1 MAKEQVNLITTRNV
15 TPEQLAA
22 LKATLPSTAPTLT
35 LKAVCNDEET
45 ESPRL
50 AVFTGTKASY
60 EPGET
65 VEITVAGAVVPGTAT
80 DYNTTKTYPFLKW
93 SDGETNP
100 TRSVTLGSTGDTE
113 LVAVFDV
120 VPVATAADLKLAVA
134 NTDGNYYLQVAD
146 IDLADKGTWV
156 DEGDLEVDT
165 DGVGRINV
173 MAFSGVYDG
182 GGHRIANLLLPKAEY
197 SGLFARVNGS
207 TIVNL
212 TVDCLGFDDASTE
225 SPSWGGAALAGY
237 VNKTSD
243 DMTFI
248 ANVTTNGTVGDAEHH
263 SRHNTGGMIG
273 RVDSKGSADVGL
285 CMVDCV
291 NNASVYCTRADGG
304 AQHAGGL
311 IGYIMK
317 NVRMVRCAN
326 HGMVFTSK
334 TLSDSYTEGVGGLVG
349 CDNSNS
355 NTSYLVDCAS
365 DGVMSLPGG
374 SVNFGSLFGYMQGLD
389 VRGTTMVDGMRKLTG
404 NLGLGSKAFA
414 VRTGVGEY
422 TLASS
427 VMANTPVVYKALS
440 ANASVVLGA
449 SGDYILIDTSLFEP
463 AVTFGGSAVT
473 GDAVSYMPGVKKYTA
488 AAA

>member
-1 MAKEQVNLITTRNV
+1 MAKVNLITTENV
-15 TPEQLAA
+15 TPAELRD
-22 LKATLPSTAPTLT
+22 LKGMLPSSAPTLT
-35 LKAVCNDEET
+35 LKAVCSDEET

-50 AVFTGTKASY
+50 AVFTGAKESY

-65 VEITVAGAVVPGTAT
+65 VEITVAGAIIPGTDT
-80 DYNTTKTYPFLKW
+80 EYGTTKTYPFLKW

-100 TRSVTLGSTGDTE
+100 TRSVTLGDAGDTE

-146 IDLADKGTWV
+146 IDLSDEGTWV
-156 DEGDLEVDT
+156 GDLEVDPNDAT
-165 DGVGRINV
+165 IRINV
-173 MAFSGVYDG
+173 MEFSGVYDG
-182 GGHRIANLLLPKAEY
+182 GGHRVTNLLLQKAEY

-225 SPSWGGAALAGY
+225 SSSWGGAALAGY

-248 ANVTTNGTVGDAEHH
+248 ANVTTNGTVGDAVHH
-263 SRHNTGGMIG
+263 SRHNTGGMVG
-273 RVDSKGSADVGL
+273 RVDSKGSADTGL

-291 NNASVYCTRADGG
+291 NNASVYCTRPGTG
-304 AQHAGGL
+304 AQHTGGL
-311 IGYIMK
+311 VGYIMK

-326 HGMVFTSK
+326 HGMIVTSRV
-334 TLSDSYTEGVGGLVG
+334 LSSSQNEGVGGLVG
-349 CDNSNS
+349 CDNSTS
-355 NTSYLVDCAS
+355 NTSYLVDCTS
-365 DGVMSLPGG
+365 DGVMALPGG

-389 VRGTTMVDGMRKLTG
+389 VRGTTVVDGMRKLTG

-414 VRTGVGEY
+414 VRTGVRDY
-422 TLASS
+422 MLAPS
-427 VMANTPVVYKALS
+427 VMANTPVVYKAMS
-440 ANASVVLGA
+440 ANAYVKLGA
-449 SGDYILIDTSLFEP
+449 SGDYILVDTSLFEP
-463 AVTFGGSAVT
+463 TVTFSDSAVT
-473 GDAVSYMPGVKKYTA
+473 GEDVPYMPGVKKYTA